1 MRGGIVM
8 ASKGFLIA
16 SAIGVLAA
24 VSLTGVSADAQ
35 WAPPPPEYVATT
47 EPVYYEGHAAYWY
60 GNHWNWRDE
69 HGGWNHY
76 GQEPGFLAD
85 HRAHFAPVRHSWV
98 GGGGAGRGGGE
109 RGGGAQ
115 GGGEHG
121 GGGSRGGGR
130 R

>member
-1 MRGGIVM
+1 MSGVIVT

-24 VSLTGVSADAQ
+24 VSLTGVPADAQ

-69 HGGWNHY
+69 HGAWNHY
-76 GQEPGFLAD
+76 DQEPGFLAD

-98 GGGGAGRGGGE
+98 GGGGAGRGGSE
-109 RGGGAQ
+109 RGGGTQ

-121 GGGSRGGGR
+121 GGSHGGGR

>member
-1 MRGGIVM
+1 VNGVTGTMSKAFVIV
-8 ASKGFLIA
+8 
-16 SAIGVLAA
+16 SAVGVLAA
-24 VSLTGVSADAQ
+24 ASLIGGPAGAQ

-76 GQEPGFLAD
+76 DSEPRFLAD
-85 HRAHFAPVRHSWV
+85 HRANLGATRHSWEHGGGTV
-98 GGGGAGRGGGE
+98 QGGGARG
-109 RGGGAQ
+109 

-121 GGGSRGGGR
+121 GGGARAGGGR